1 MGPKI
6 FEKIKGE
13 FGLLNQHQVG
23 GLDLA
28 SAEGDMSLVLEEPV
42 LELRESW

>member
-13 FGLLNQHQVG
+13 FGLLDQQ
-23 GLDLA
+23 LDLD
-28 SAEGDMSLVLEEPV
+28 SADGDMSPVLEEPV